1 MSMSHT
7 LAEALQQ
14 EENIVLLTM
23 PTTGVTVFRPTNI
36 STEQLYQRLPAGML
50 STCIVEGEHWLRSV
64 AANPMADMDKI
75 IDAIRKALP

>member
-14 EENIVLLTM
+14 EEIILLAM
-23 PTTGVTVFRPTNI
+23 PTTGVTVFRPKNI
-36 STEQLYQRLPAGML
+36 STDEFYQRLPAGML